1 MWERSGLNCSWV
13 DEEKTNKEKTKQRE
27 TNFKKKAKQGEE
39 WWGKVNFREKRVK
52 SIEQGER
59 RDRR

>member
-1 MWERSGLNCSWV
+1 MWERSSDLRSGFNCTWV

-39 WWGKVNFREKRVK
+39 
-52 SIEQGER
+52 
-59 RDRR
+59 

>member
-1 MWERSGLNCSWV
+1 MGEEFGLNCGLNCTWV

-39 WWGKVNFREKRVK
+39 
-52 SIEQGER
+52 
-59 RDRR
+59 

>member
-1 MWERSGLNCSWV
+1 MYV

-39 WWGKVNFREKRVK
+39 EGGGKVNFRDKK
-52 SIEQGER
+52 GEEYR
-59 RDRR
+59 TWGKKG